1 MDAFLHPP
9 LPLQPLCSQRIRS
22 ASTMFHPR
30 PRKTSSL
37 PDFGVVSGVVIRR
50 RGGSDSS
57 PPLSSA
63 ISGAGVGIVV
73 ATRRS
78 DKYTKSE
85 CSKSRTVSPFPQ
97 QTTRCP
103 RTPQEIVWHTKPTRV
118 RPVPPSPPLPNGSQP
133 ISRVDARTTE
143 EVQVFLVAH
152 QDGYRKLSD
161 VNFISYAMIKISKCG
176 GIYTMAID
184 R

>member
-1 MDAFLHPP
+1 MCIHMGMRATEIQYSINVRTPKKWFFRCPKNYYFLA
-9 LPLQPLCSQRIRS
+9 R
-22 ASTMFHPR
+22 
-30 PRKTSSL
+30 
-37 PDFGVVSGVVIRR
+37 
-50 RGGSDSS
+50 
-57 PPLSSA
+57 
-63 ISGAGVGIVV
+63 
-73 ATRRS
+73 
-78 DKYTKSE
+78 
-85 CSKSRTVSPFPQ
+85 SKSRTVSPFPQ